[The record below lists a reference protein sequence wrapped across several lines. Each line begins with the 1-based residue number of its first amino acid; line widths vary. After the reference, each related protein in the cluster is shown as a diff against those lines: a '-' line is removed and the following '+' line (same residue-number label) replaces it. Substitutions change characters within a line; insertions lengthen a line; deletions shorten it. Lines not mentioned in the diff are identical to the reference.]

1 MKIKTRVFELVEGK
15 YASLSELAH
24 KMGIS
29 VSQVYRV
36 KTGKRNINEKFIAGA
51 VKAFPQHS
59 LDQLFFLSL
68 ESPSSGNEKQGA
80 AMRHQHMA
88 EHYTNSPSPTRSSW

>member
-68 ESPSSGNEKQGA
+68 ESPPGNNEKQGA

-88 EHYTNSPSPTRSSW
+88 EHYTNLPSLTRSS

>member
-1 MKIKTRVFELVEGK
+1 MKIKTRVFELIEGK

-24 KMGIS
+24 KMDIS

-68 ESPSSGNEKQGA
+68 ESPSGIEKQGA
-80 AMRHQHMA
+80 AMRHRHMA
-88 EHYTNSPSPTRSSW
+88 DHYINSSSLTRPG